1 MLENT
6 FEQTEQNIIR
16 FKKVEEQQKVPPIK
30 EQEAQEEMKING
42 ITIYR
47 QKNCS
52 TWYARYS
59 NNGKRFFIS
68 GKTQKEVAE
77 KLKDALDIKR
87 RENLPYTTFEKW
99 YNQWLK
105 LFKIGN
111 VKETTIAD
119 YEKSLKH
126 IPKNIFEK
134 NIKNITSL
142 EILELLNN
150 IETPRTKQKVYE
162 FLKEV
167 FTKAKNFSVIKNNPI
182 DVIERPKYKRSEGIA
197 LDSEQQKIFIHL
209 CLKNKYGDMF
219 LIALFEGLRIGEVL
233 AITGNDLDF
242 ENRTIKINKSLDR
255 KSNFDTTKNKQSKRE
270 VPIFDCCLNILEKYS
285 NLGNERIFN
294 IGYGSVQKILK
305 KIINGTSIPDIS
317 CHDLRHTFIT
327 NCKNAEIPEHIVQS
341 WVGHEI
347 GSSVTKS
354 VYTHITKDA
363 NLFINKL
370 NAENYTRIIPGNKK

>member
-1 MLENT
+1 
-6 FEQTEQNIIR
+6 
-16 FKKVEEQQKVPPIK
+16 
-30 EQEAQEEMKING
+30 MKING

-47 QKNCS
+47 QKNCC

-99 YNQWLK
+99 YNKWLN

-111 VKETTIAD
+111 VKATTIAD

-126 IPKNIFEK
+126 IPKNILEK

-162 FLKEV
+162 FLKEL

-197 LDSEQQKIFIHL
+197 LNFEQQKTFINL
-209 CLKNKYGDMF
+209 CLKNKYGDIF
-219 LIALFEGLRIGEVL
+219 LVALFEGLRIGEVL

-242 ENRTIKINKSLDR
+242 KNKTIKINKSLDR
-255 KSNFDTTKNKQSKRE
+255 KSNFDTTKNKQSQRE

-285 NLGNERIFN
+285 NLGYERIFN
-294 IGYGSVQKILK
+294 VGYGSVQKILK
-305 KIINGTSIPDIS
+305 RVISESNLPDIS

-347 GSSVTKS
+347 GSSVTKT

-370 NAENYTRIIPGNKK
+370 NAENYTRIIPSNKK

>member
-1 MLENT
+1 MLQDSFENP
-6 FEQTEQNIIR
+6 EQNILR
-16 FKKVEEQQKVPPIK
+16 FKSKIVEEYQKVPTENK
-30 EQEAQEEMKING
+30 EAQEMKIQG

-47 QKNCS
+47 QKNCD

-59 NNGKRFFIS
+59 SNGKRYFVS

-77 KLKDALDIKR
+77 KLKDALDVKR
-87 RENLPYTTFEKW
+87 KENLPYTTFEKW
-99 YNQWLK
+99 YKQWLK

-111 VKETTIAD
+111 VKATTIAD

-126 IPKNIFEK
+126 IPKNIYEK

-142 EILELLNN
+142 DILELLNE

-162 FLKEV
+162 FLKEL
-167 FTKAKNFSVIKNNPI
+167 FTKAKNFSVIRSNPI

-197 LDSEQQKIFIHL
+197 LDSDQQKTFIDL

-233 AITGNDLDF
+233 AITGNDLDL
-242 ENRTIKINKSLDR
+242 EHKIIKINKSLDR
-255 KSNFDTTKNKQSKRE
+255 KSNFDTTKNKQSERE
-270 VPIFDCCLNILEKYS
+270 VPIFDNCFSILKKYTS
-285 NLGNERIFN
+285 LGNERVFN

-305 KIINGTSIPDIS
+305 KIISEENLPDIS

-347 GSSVTKS
+347 GSSVTKK